1 MATSQLLPVGVG
13 SRSEV
18 RRPTRPAPSG
28 ASAHAPLRL
37 TRRGRWVVRAVL
49 VGLFALGVTV
59 AVLLIARPAEAGTQV
74 RPVPV
79 TYHMV
84 LPGETLL
91 EIAATVDPTSD
102 ARDVAVRIA
111 RLNALEGWG
120 LQAGQRLALPVDA

>member
-1 MATSQLLPVGVG
+1 VRVLVVGFFVLLVAV
-13 SRSEV
+13 
-18 RRPTRPAPSG
+18 
-28 ASAHAPLRL
+28 
-37 TRRGRWVVRAVL
+37 AVL
-49 VGLFALGVTV
+49 VIV
-59 AVLLIARPAEAGTQV
+59 RPAKADTQA

-79 TYHMV
+79 TYHVV

-91 EIAATVDPTSD
+91 EIAADVDPRSD